1 MKRKPHISKKNDPS
15 RKKSPWLLRWQM
27 EGEQEQRRWF
37 ATKAQAVQA
46 AQGLTIQ
53 IENHGT
59 KHGTFSDAERSAIIA
74 FRDAVEGLP
83 EPRPTLRDAV
93 NAFLVSIANQLK
105 PVTVSKLVALR
116 LASAE
121 ARGVHARTLRDLGG
135 ADGKKGRL
143 GAFAA
148 KFGKRQAAA
157 ITSEEIEK
165 WAMAHCKTDATRR
178 EVLVRIN
185 GLFAYGVKCGFVREN
200 PVSRIDKPRPNNADT
215 AILTVKD
222 SAALLNACPV
232 EIIPAVAVQM
242 FAGLRTSEVESLEWE
257 RINFESNSIRVTQR
271 KGAGNRKSIIRF
283 VPMLPTLRAWLEP
296 FRKLAGPVF
305 PIAERGPKKGQM
317 SKQVYRVAFAKA
329 RKDAGIV
336 SWDISTLRHCFGTY
350 RYADTTNLPQVM
362 AEMGHTEASTTT
374 QHYIDAVTKKD
385 AEAFWGLIPGCA
397 DAEKVAEMPTRR
409 IA

>member
-1 MKRKPHISKKNDPS
+1 MK
-15 RKKSPWLLRWQM
+15 
-27 EGEQEQRRWF
+27 
-37 ATKAQAVQA
+37 QAVKVTKVKGRNLPWMVRWRDASNADKRQYFGTKVEA
-46 AQGLTIQ
+46 EGVRERVSVALA
-53 IENHGT
+53 NHGT
-59 KHGTFSDAERSAIIA
+59 KHGTFTDAERSAIIA

-93 NAFLVSIANQLK
+93 NAFLESIANQLK
-105 PVTVSKLVALR
+105 PVTVSELVAMR

-121 ARGVHARTLRDLGG
+121 ARDVHDRTLRDLGG

-157 ITSEEIEK
+157 ITSDEIER
-165 WAMAHCKTDATRR
+165 WSYVHCKTNATRR

-185 GLFAYGVKCGFVREN
+185 SLFAYGVKWGYLREN
-200 PVSRIDKPRPNNADT
+200 PVTRLDKPRPNNADT
-215 AILTVKD
+215 AILTVKEA
-222 SAALLNACPV
+222 AALMNACPV
-232 EIIPAVAVQM
+232 EIIPAVAVQL

-257 RINFESNSIRVTQR
+257 RINFESNSIRVTQK

-283 VPMLPTLRAWLEP
+283 VPMLPTLRAWIEP
-296 FRKLAGPVF
+296 FRKLAGPVY
-305 PIAERGPKKGQM
+305 PIAEKGPKKGQM
-317 SKQVYRVAFAKA
+317 SLQIYKVAFARA
-329 RKDAGIV
+329 RRAAGIV
-336 SWDISTLRHCFGTY
+336 TWKNHTLRHSFGSY
-350 RYADTTNLPQVM
+350 RYAETTNLPQLM
-362 AEMGHTEASTTT
+362 AEMGHTNPRTTV

-385 AEAFWGLIPGCA
+385 AEAFWGLIPGGA